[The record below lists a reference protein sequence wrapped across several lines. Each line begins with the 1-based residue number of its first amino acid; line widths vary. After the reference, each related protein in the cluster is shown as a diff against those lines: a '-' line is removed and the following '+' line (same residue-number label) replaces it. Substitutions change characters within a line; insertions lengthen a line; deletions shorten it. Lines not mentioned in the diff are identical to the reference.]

1 MSSLSCISHVKRT
14 NSTERP
20 PAPTLYTD
28 VCWCGDRSGSMC
40 SMGQA
45 PMDGGKNFMKEHKEN
60 AKKMNNV
67 IGYHIDFTSF
77 DDEPETYY
85 DDDAA
90 NINEEDIKNAS
101 EAMTPRGCTKFYDT
115 AIGCISRQQDRIND
129 IKEKLTPEQ
138 KRLYYENSHLIN
150 VVFAT
155 FTDGYDNRSISD
167 ATALKH
173 AIQKHEHKYGA
184 VCMFLA
190 ANISADKYGKQFG
203 FQKNFC
209 MQMGSDPVSSA
220 SALRSCSA
228 AMTRAI
234 TQGSQNS
241 QFTPLERELSLNHSY
256 DQNMIITPPRINRIT
271 RNINVIQLLR

>member
-1 MSSLSCISHVKRT
+1 MTSLSCISHIKRN

-60 AKKMNNV
+60 AKKMNNI
-67 IGYHIDFTSF
+67 IGYHVDFTSF
-77 DDEPETYY
+77 DDEAETHY
-85 DDDAA
+85 DNDAI
-90 NINEEDIKNAS
+90 NIKDEDINNAG
-101 EAMTPRGCTKFYDT
+101 EAMFPRGCTKFYDT
-115 AIGCISRQQDRIND
+115 AIGCISRQQKRVDA
-129 IKEKLTPEQ
+129 IKEKLTVEQ

-167 ATALKH
+167 SSALKR
-173 AIQKHEHKYGA
+173 AIQKHEDKYGA

-190 ANISADKYGKQFG
+190 ANISADTCGVQFG
-203 FQKNFC
+203 FKKNFC

-220 SALRSCSA
+220 NALRSCSA
-228 AMTRAI
+228 AMTRAV
-234 TQGSQNS
+234 THGSQNS
-241 QFTPLERELSLNHSY
+241 QFTPLEREISLNSID
-256 DQNMIITPPRINRIT
+256 DQNVVITPPRINRIT